1 MTLRHRGARL
11 GLPAAL
17 LTLLATCGG
26 SQAGASDVTTMA
38 SVASTSPTSAAAPAA
53 VEVLSAAPAASAA
66 PIAPGPTAA
75 PPAATPNPATLSFTN
90 QNWGQVSQAPQNY
103 VGASVHLSGQVFN
116 VEQDASRIGVQI
128 WTDPLHAQGN
138 TVVVFPK
145 AGFPAVG
152 NGDQIQV
159 DGSVMSVFAGKN
171 DSGQVPKVEATK
183 VSILSHASPTP
194 SVAARASAYATS
206 KPAAS
211 HR

>member
-1 MTLRHRGARL
+1 MTPRHRGAHL
-11 GLPAAL
+11 GLPVAL
-17 LTLLATCGG
+17 LTLLAACGG

-38 SVASTSPTSAAAPAA
+38 PVARTSPTSA
-53 VEVLSAAPAASAA
+53 SAAAFAA

-75 PPAATPNPATLSFTN
+75 PPAATPNPASLSFTN
-90 QNWGQVSQAPQNY
+90 RNWGQVSQAPQSY
-103 VGASVHLSGQVFN
+103 VGASVHLSGQVFK